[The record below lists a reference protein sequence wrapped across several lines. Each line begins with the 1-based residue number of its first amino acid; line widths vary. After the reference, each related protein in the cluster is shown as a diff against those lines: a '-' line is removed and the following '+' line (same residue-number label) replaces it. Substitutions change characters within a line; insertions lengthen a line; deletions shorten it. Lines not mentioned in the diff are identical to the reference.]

1 MKKKLVIVLLILCLA
16 LTACRSDSGM
26 FGKETEP
33 QRESTVSPLLYRVT
47 DQQGNALW
55 LFGSIHVGTEDYYPL
70 PDYVLNAF
78 DGSDALAVEVD
89 IMAVEWDFL
98 GQAQLLQL
106 LMYTDGTT
114 ISDHLPQE
122 TYDRAVAILQE
133 NETYS
138 EALDYYMPAFWWST
152 VESLSY
158 AKMGA
163 QASLGVDRHLL
174 KRARNDG
181 KPVREVESAQ
191 LQYSLMAEFSPQ
203 LQQLLL
209 EQSIYTYD
217 HLDEAAEDIR
227 YMMELWS
234 AGDEAAFAAYLAE
247 EGEITDPQEQLLYDE
262 YNTALITN
270 RNQTMTE
277 YAEDALASGEEIFI
291 CVGAAHIVGEGA
303 MAQNLRQLGY
313 TVELITE

>member
-16 LTACRSDSGM
+16 LTACRSDSGI

-174 KRARNDG
+174 KRARHAG

-209 EQSIYTYD
+209 AVWEANRRTVVMVTHD
-217 HLDEAAEDIR
+217 VDEAIVLSDRVLVMSPGPEATIVED
-227 YMMELWS
+227 LDVTNPK
-234 AGDEAAFAAYLAE
+234 GDEREHLLGLLA
-247 EGEITDPQEQLLYDE
+247 
-262 YNTALITN
+262 
-270 RNQTMTE
+270 
-277 YAEDALASGEEIFI
+277 
-291 CVGAAHIVGEGA
+291 
-303 MAQNLRQLGY
+303 
-313 TVELITE
+313 